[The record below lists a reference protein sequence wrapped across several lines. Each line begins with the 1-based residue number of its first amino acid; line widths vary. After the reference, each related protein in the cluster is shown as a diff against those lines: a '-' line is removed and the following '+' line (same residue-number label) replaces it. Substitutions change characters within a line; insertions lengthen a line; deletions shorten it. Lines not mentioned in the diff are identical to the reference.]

1 MIKNVKIVELDKS
14 WKGRVFVYHYTTS
27 FYYDLEL
34 LDKADGS
41 FCFCLTKKAFEEP
54 TEKQFEGSLF
64 SDWLFEPVAYG
75 AFDGDTLLG
84 VMCLSVEDWSRRLR
98 VAELWVDEPFRHQGV
113 GKKLMAKA
121 IDYARSKNLRG
132 LVLETQSCNEPAIR
146 FYHSCGLRFIGLD
159 ATHYSNDDILKRE
172 VRLEMGLDLP
182 DFELGEQQGAD
193 GGNP

>member
-1 MIKNVKIVELDKS
+1 MIEDVKIVELDKS
-14 WKGRVFVYHYTTS
+14 WKERVFVYRYTTS

-34 LDKADGS
+34 MDKADGN
-41 FCFCLTKKAFEEP
+41 FCFCLTKKAFERSV
-54 TEKQFEGSLF
+54 EKQFEGSLL

-75 AFDGDTLLG
+75 AFDGKTLLG
-84 VMCLSVEDWSRRLR
+84 VMCVSVEDWNNRLR

-146 FYHSCGLRFIGLD
+146 FYQSCGLRFIGLD

-172 VRLEMGLDLP
+172 VRLEMGLDLSNL
-182 DFELGEQQGAD
+182 ELDEQQGAD
-193 GGNP
+193 G

>member
-14 WKGRVFVYHYTTS
+14 WKRRVFVYRYITS

-75 AFDGDTLLG
+75 AF
-84 VMCLSVEDWSRRLR
+84 
-98 VAELWVDEPFRHQGV
+98 
-113 GKKLMAKA
+113 
-121 IDYARSKNLRG
+121 
-132 LVLETQSCNEPAIR
+132 
-146 FYHSCGLRFIGLD
+146 
-159 ATHYSNDDILKRE
+159 
-172 VRLEMGLDLP
+172 
-182 DFELGEQQGAD
+182 
-193 GGNP
+193 

>member
-1 MIKNVKIVELDKS
+1 MIEDVKIVELDKS
-14 WKGRVFVYHYTTS
+14 WKERVFVYRYTTS

-34 LDKADGS
+34 KNKADGS
-41 FCFCLTKKAFEEP
+41 FCFCLTKKAFERP
-54 TEKQFEGSLF
+54 VEKQFEGSLF
-64 SDWLFEPVAYG
+64 SEWLFEPVAYG
-75 AFDGDTLLG
+75 AFDGKTLLG
-84 VMCLSVEDWSRRLR
+84 VMCVSVEDWNNRLR

-121 IDYARSKNLRG
+121 IDYARSKKMRG

-146 FYHSCGLRFIGLD
+146 FYQSCGLRFIGLD

-182 DFELGEQQGAD
+182 NLELDEQQGAD
-193 GGNP
+193 G